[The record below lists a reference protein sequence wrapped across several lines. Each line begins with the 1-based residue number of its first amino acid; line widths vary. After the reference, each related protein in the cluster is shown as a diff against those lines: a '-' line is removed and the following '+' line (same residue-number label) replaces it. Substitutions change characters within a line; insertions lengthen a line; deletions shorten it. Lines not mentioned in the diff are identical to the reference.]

1 MTSSLVDSTRRQV
14 FREETQKI
22 AAFARRDFLVSWSYR
37 FAFFADWLNLL
48 TQILM
53 FGLIGSLIDPGRL
66 PEHAGGGQPTYIEF
80 VSVGIAL
87 SSFLQ
92 LGLTRSITALRNEQ
106 LMGTLESLLV
116 TPTAPITLQLGSVA
130 FDLAYVPVRTAVF
143 FLLASAVFHAEYAA
157 SGLLPAALIL
167 LVFTAWVWGLGLM
180 SAAGVMTFRRGTG
193 VVGFGAMALV
203 LSSTTYFPA
212 DVFPS
217 WLQAI
222 ASVNPIT
229 VALDAMRALLIGRA
243 GWHAVWSALPALV
256 AAAVLAIALG
266 IMAFRL
272 ALARERRRGSIGL
285 Y

>member
-1 MTSSLVDSTRRQV
+1 MTSAVVEPTRRQV
-14 FREETQKI
+14 FREETRKI
-22 AAFARRDFLVSWSYR
+22 AAFARRDFLVTWSYR

-48 TQILM
+48 MQMLI
-53 FGLIGSLIDPGRL
+53 FGLIGNLIDPERL
-66 PEHAGGGQPTYIEF
+66 PGDAGTRPTYVEF

-92 LGLTRSITALRNEQ
+92 LGLTRSMTALRNEQ

-116 TPTAPITLQLGSVA
+116 TPTSPITLQLGSVA

-143 FLLASAVFHAEYAA
+143 LLLASAVFHAEYAVA
-157 SGLLPAALIL
+157 GLFPAALIL
-167 LVFTAWVWGLGLM
+167 VVFVAWVWGLGLM
-180 SAAGVMTFRRGTG
+180 SAAGVMTFRRGSG

-203 LSSTTYFPA
+203 LSSTTYIPA
-212 DVFPS
+212 EVFPF

-222 ASVNPIT
+222 ARVNPIT
-229 VALDAMRALLIGRA
+229 IALDAMRGLLLGQA
-243 GWHAVWSALPALV
+243 GWQAVWSAIPTLV
-256 AAAVLAIALG
+256 AAAVVAIALG
-266 IMAFRL
+266 LASLRL